1 MFVYKRYAGEIRVLR
16 WKGYSFT
23 YTEVKKMK
31 EINELYTEELKLLKR
46 IQSYGKE
53 QRQGKLERIDKVTL
67 LLLYRI

>member
-1 MFVYKRYAGEIRVLR
+1 
-16 WKGYSFT
+16 
-23 YTEVKKMK
+23 MK